1 MADIGILRDK
11 SGIGLLRAYTSEPGA
26 RSHAFHIHHHTEYE
40 LGLVVSGKGRYVAGK
55 SREYAIRP
63 GDLLFCKNSEPHC
76 IPDIARPGMRLM
88 SIRISPIYFRHLSH
102 GSAEEFG
109 TAFSQKAF
117 PSHRLNDFLPQAE
130 VATITA
136 ALEDIHAEFK
146 KKEPEYSFMVQNH
159 LDRILI
165 ILSRAAIE
173 TSERRNTQPVGA
185 LRIFNAAAYIDN
197 HYTEP
202 LTLSALALGA
212 NLEKTYFSTL
222 FKRVI
227 GLSPCEYIT
236 LKRIELAV
244 RLLKHTDDSILS
256 IALSCGFNNT
266 ANFNKLFK
274 KHTGT
279 VPKAMRGR

>member
-11 SGIGLLRAYTSEPGA
+11 SGVGLLRAYTSAPGP
-26 RSHAFHIHHHTEYE
+26 RTEAFHIHHHTEYE
-40 LGLVVSGKGRYVAGK
+40 LGLVVSGEGRYVAGK
-55 SREYAIRP
+55 SKEYEIHE

-76 IPDIARPGMRLM
+76 IPDIAEPGMHLLN
-88 SIRISPIYFRHLSH
+88 IRISPIYFRHLGH

-109 TAFSQKAF
+109 TAFSQKLF
-117 PSHRLNDFLPQAE
+117 PSHRLNDFLAPAE
-130 VATITA
+130 VATITN
-136 ALEDIHAEFK
+136 ALEEIHAEFK
-146 KKEPEYSFMVQNH
+146 KGAAEYSLMVQNH

-165 ILSRAAIE
+165 LLSRAAIE
-173 TSERRNTQPVGA
+173 VPQRRGTQPGGA
-185 LRIFNAAAYIDN
+185 LHVFNAAAYIDN

-202 LTLSALALGA
+202 LTLSELALGA

-236 LKRIELAV
+236 LKRIERAV
-244 RLLKHTDDSILS
+244 QLLRQTDDSILS
-256 IALSCGFNNT
+256 IAISCGFNNT

-279 VPKAMRGR
+279 VPKAMRRR